1 MIIAVNGGFRLV
13 FDGQVILCI
22 LVIFAKKGIRPFL
35 AQKSKDAQENL
46 ARPRFR
52 FGLITSGG
60 ASLHLPGM
68 GWKLA
73 QAQRSRHCLVRVEC
87 ALSDSCGRVAAMHS
101 LDVVLC
107 APT

>member
-1 MIIAVNGGFRLV
+1 MITAVNGGFRLV

-60 ASLHLPGM
+60 ASLAVIHCTFQVWVGSWHRPSEAGIAWYASNAHCPTL
-68 GWKLA
+68 W
-73 QAQRSRHCLVRVEC
+73 QRRRDEES
-87 ALSDSCGRVAAMHS
+87 
-101 LDVVLC
+101 
-107 APT
+107 